1 MKKICLLFFVL
12 SNAVLCGQ
20 HIGTDQCTLQAENK
34 AWITEYKK
42 AVTLDEKIEMIVAKI
57 VTDDRYFDEY
67 QEVATLSKEPGIKKV
82 PCSESCSIRFGM
94 IYSKNKGL
102 VLDLKRNPELEDLI
116 YEFASENIDRIDL
129 NEFNEK
135 DIYNPYAL
143 KRSGIVLYTENKDLK
158 KKIRAALKHIAK
170 S

>member
-1 MKKICLLFFVL
+1 MRKIYWFFFILTNSVGY
-12 SNAVLCGQ
+12 GQ
-20 HIGTDQCTLQAENK
+20 HIGNDICSLQAANK
-34 AWITEYKK
+34 AWIAEYKK
-42 AVTLDEKIEMIVAKI
+42 AVTLDERIEMIVEKI
-57 VTDDRYFDEY
+57 ITDDRFFDDY
-67 QEVATLSKEPGIKKV
+67 QEVAILSKGTDIKKV

-102 VLDLKRNPELEDLI
+102 VLDLKRNPEFEDLI

-158 KKIRAALKHIAK
+158 KKIRAALKEHTK